1 MRALAILLLA
11 LTAAATG
18 ADKVTPKTVAI
29 DGTTYQPSTL
39 TVKVGDAV
47 TWQNKDP
54 FPHTVTSKDAGFD
67 SQSIAAGKSWKYTA
81 TKHPAPRACARNR
94 EPAHHSAR
102 ATQPAAQ
109 S

>member
-81 TKHPAPRACARNR
+81 TKRGEFSYTCSLHPTMK
-94 EPAHHSAR
+94 
-102 ATQPAAQ
+102 ATLRVE
-109 S
+109 